1 MTFEEAMQALY
12 KYIKGIHERGE
23 SIKPRPVGVW
33 FDEQGRIVVKWNNLH
48 NDYVES
54 LDEAAEIIRKF
65 LWNEGVLVVFGV
77 NDRIV
82 KYTVI

>member
-23 SIKPRPVGVW
+23 LIKPRPVGVW

-54 LDEAAEIIRKF
+54 LDEAAEIIKKF
-65 LWNEGVLVVFGV
+65 LWDEGVLAVFGV

-82 KYTVI
+82 KYIVI

>member
-54 LDEAAEIIRKF
+54 LDEAAEIIKKF
-65 LWNEGVLVVFGV
+65 LWNEGVLAVFSA

-82 KYTVI
+82 KYIVI

>member
-54 LDEAAEIIRKF
+54 LDEAAEIIKKF
-65 LWNEGVLVVFGV
+65 LWDEGVLAVFSA

-82 KYTVI
+82 KYIVI

>member
-1 MTFEEAMQALY
+1 VTFEEAMQALY

-48 NDYVES
+48 NDYVTS
-54 LDEAAEIIRKF
+54 LDEAAEIIETF
-65 LWNEGVLVVFGV
+65 LAKQNVAVLQ
-77 NDRIV
+77 
-82 KYTVI
+82 YTKES